1 MYADA
6 MATALTVMGP
16 EEGPAYA
23 EAMNIAAAFVVRTAD
38 GLTEVVTPAFAAML
52 SEGA

>member
-1 MYADA
+1 

-23 EAMNIAAAFVVRTAD
+23 EALNLAAAFVVRTD
-38 GLTEVVTPAFAAML
+38 IGLIEIVSPAFAAMAA
-52 SEGA
+52 EGA